1 MPNPAPQW
9 ITLARLL
16 RPRGNKGELA
26 AIILTDF
33 PERLTK
39 LREVHLSDGKTE
51 PRPIAVKRCWLSQN
65 HKGQAVFHFVG
76 CDSINDAEKF
86 RGLDVQIPFAQRV
99 KLPENV
105 YFIEDLKGCNV
116 FEIPAQSS
124 TLASSACGA
133 DSVPNLLGVI
143 RDVEIPG
150 EGVSGTPMLVVDTPA
165 GELLIPLAVDICT
178 RIDTAARRVE
188 VVLPEG
194 LRELNREPTP

>member
-1 MPNPAPQW
+1 MPEPTPQW

-26 AIILTDF
+26 AVILTDF

-39 LREVHLSDGKTE
+39 LREVHLSDGKTP
-51 PRPIAVKRCWLSQN
+51 PRTAIVKRCWLSQN

-86 RGLDVQIPFAQRV
+86 RGLDVQIPFDQRV

-105 YFIEDLKGCNV
+105 YFIEELKGCSV
-116 FEIPAQSS
+116 FEIPK
-124 TLASSACGA
+124 ASATQASPPCSA
-133 DSVPNLLGVI
+133 DSVPQLIGAV
-143 RDVEIPG
+143 RDVETPSPAL
-150 EGVSGTPMLVVDTPA
+150 SGTPTLVVDTPR

-178 RIDTAARRVE
+178 RIDTVARRIE
-188 VVLPEG
+188 VILPEG
-194 LRELNREPTP
+194 LRDLNRG

>member
-1 MPNPAPQW
+1 MSNPAPQW

-26 AIILTDF
+26 ALILTDF

-39 LREVHLSDGKTE
+39 LREVHLSDGKTQ
-51 PRPIAVKRCWLSQN
+51 PRLTVVKRCWLSQN
-65 HKGQAVFHFVG
+65 HKGQAVFHFAG

-86 RGLDVQIPFAQRV
+86 RGLDVQIPFDQRV

-105 YFIEDLKGCNV
+105 YFIEDLKGCSV

-124 TLASSACGA
+124 TLSSPACVA
-133 DSVPNLLGVI
+133 DSVPKLLGVI

-150 EGVSGTPMLVVDTPA
+150 EGVFGTPMLVVDSPS

-188 VVLPEG
+188 VVLPDG
-194 LRELNREPTP
+194 LRELNRD

>member
-1 MPNPAPQW
+1 MTSRTPQW

-26 AIILTDF
+26 AVILTDF

-39 LREVHLSDGKTE
+39 LREVQLSDGKSQ
-51 PRPIAVKRCWLSQN
+51 PRAAVVKRCWLSQN
-65 HKGQAVFHFVG
+65 HKGQAVFHFAG

-86 RGLDVQIPFAQRV
+86 RGLDVQIPFDQRV

-105 YFIEDLKGCNV
+105 YFIEDLKGCSV

-124 TLASSACGA
+124 TLVSRPCSSE
-133 DSVPNLLGVI
+133 SVPNLLGVI

-150 EGVSGTPMLVVDTPA
+150 EGVPGTPMLVVDSST
-165 GELLIPLAVDICT
+165 GELLIPLALDICT
-178 RIDTAARRVE
+178 RVDTIARRVE
-188 VVLPEG
+188 VVLPDG
-194 LRELNREPTP
+194 LRELNDQPSR

>member
-1 MPNPAPQW
+1 MTSPAPQW

-26 AIILTDF
+26 AVILTDF
-33 PERLTK
+33 PERLTA
-39 LREVHLSDGKTE
+39 LREVHLSDGKTQ
-51 PRPIAVKRCWLSQN
+51 PRLTVVKRCWLSQN
-65 HKGQAVFHFVG
+65 HKGQAVFHFAG

-86 RGLDVQIPFAQRV
+86 RGLDVQIPFDQRV

-105 YFIEDLKGCNV
+105 YFIEDLKGCSV
-116 FEIPAQSS
+116 FELPVQSAP
-124 TLASSACGA
+124 LASPACSA
-133 DSVPNLLGVI
+133 DSVPKLLGVI

-150 EGVSGTPMLVVDTPA
+150 EGVSGTPMLVVDSSS

-188 VVLPEG
+188 VVLPDG
-194 LRELNREPTP
+194 LRELNREPSR

>member
-1 MPNPAPQW
+1 MTSPAPQW

-26 AIILTDF
+26 ALILTDF

-39 LREVHLSDGKTE
+39 LREVHLSDGKGQ
-51 PRPIAVKRCWLSQN
+51 PRPAVVKRCWLSQN
-65 HKGQAVFHFVG
+65 HKGQAVFHFAG

-86 RGLDVQIPFAQRV
+86 RGLDVQIPFDQRV

-105 YFIEDLKGCNV
+105 YFIEDLKGCSV

-124 TLASSACGA
+124 TLASPACSA
-133 DSVPNLLGVI
+133 DSAPNLLGVI

-150 EGVSGTPMLVVDTPA
+150 EGVSGTPMLVVDSPS

-178 RIDTAARRVE
+178 LIDTAVRRVE
-188 VVLPEG
+188 VILPDG
-194 LRELNREPTP
+194 LRDLNRDPSR